1 MGIFNTAH
9 KYYREFFNSDGSFKD
24 YEELI
29 KGDNSFYVFSEK
41 QDENDER
48 LFYIEKLYKAILEDI
63 KSNEIAV
70 FHLKREFSVRKNIED
85 FIDKYEPKLNA
96 DTAKTRIIGAAG
108 KINRQ
113 FKYVYEYVNNGKSFK
128 YDTLETLIKIKCVN
142 KDKYEPVLRE
152 CYKEV
157 DSYCRNSSEDTSIKK
172 EIVGIKL
179 NSTAKMSSK
188 PSESDFEE
196 FIETIR
202 PYSKVNVSA
211 VQSMIDNS
219 EDCVAYFNYLINPT
233 IPKAD
238 NEKELSNDLRRML
251 GLRELYITDI
261 GSIF

>member
-96 DTAKTRIIGAAG
+96 DTAKTRIISAAG

-113 FKYVYEYVNNGKSFK
+113 FKYVYEYVNNGRSFK
-128 YDTLETLIKIKCVN
+128 YDTLETLIKIMC
-142 KDKYEPVLRE
+142 L
-152 CYKEV
+152 YKE
-157 DSYCRNSSEDTSIKK
+157 
-172 EIVGIKL
+172 
-179 NSTAKMSSK
+179 
-188 PSESDFEE
+188 
-196 FIETIR
+196 
-202 PYSKVNVSA
+202 
-211 VQSMIDNS
+211 
-219 EDCVAYFNYLINPT
+219 
-233 IPKAD
+233 
-238 NEKELSNDLRRML
+238 
-251 GLRELYITDI
+251 
-261 GSIF
+261 